1 MTDASPIIGHA
12 AALDRLRDGLRRGRL
27 QHAWIFHGPQGVGK
41 STVALELAR
50 LLLDPETTP
59 TDIERFAAPR
69 DSETARMIA
78 GQIHPDLHV
87 IRRELA
93 MRSRSR
99 ELRRKKLTNL
109 PIDLLREYVIGGHIE
124 GVGQID
130 GPAYLTA
137 VRGHGKVFIIEEAEL
152 IERGGQNALLKCLE
166 EPPPRT
172 WFILV
177 TSREHELLPTI
188 HSRCQRLAFTPLT
201 PAEFE
206 AWLSRS
212 SIALRGADG
221 DWLRRLAGGAPGVAM
236 FATSHDLLA
245 WHRELGP
252 QLAALA
258 AGQFSAGLPD
268 SMFSM
273 VESLAETLVKERM
286 NAAKASGDSARA
298 AEQTEEFDDDG
309 DDEGAPET
317 SGGAS
322 AGGGKVQASK
332 QSAKDDALRWMVAVL
347 GDEIRHRLRHAV
359 TSGGAPGPW
368 LHQLSLLNGLERQSE
383 ANLNLRHILADFV
396 AMASAGPEA
405 SILSEAMS

>member
-1 MTDASPIIGHA
+1 VGDASPIIGHA
-12 AALDRLRDGLRRGRL
+12 AALDRLREGLRRNRL

-59 TDIERFAAPR
+59 VDIDRFAAPR
-69 DSETARMIA
+69 ESETARLIA
-78 GQIHPDLHV
+78 GQLHPDLHV

-177 TSREHELLPTI
+177 TAREHELLPTI
-188 HSRCQRLAFTPLT
+188 HSRCQRLAFTPLA
-201 PAEFE
+201 PLEFDT
-206 AWLSRS
+206 WLSRS
-212 SIALRGADG
+212 SVALGGAEG
-221 DWLRRLAGGAPGVAM
+221 DWLRRLAGGAPGVAT
-236 FATSHDLLA
+236 FAAAHDLA
-245 WHRELGP
+245 SWHRELAP
-252 QLAALA
+252 QIANLA

-268 SMFSM
+268 TMFTM
-273 VESLAETLVKERM
+273 VESLAEALVKERV
-286 NAAKASGDSARA
+286 NAAKAAGDSARA
-298 AEQTEEFDDDG
+298 AQEAEESDDDG
-309 DDEGAPET
+309 DGDVAPEA
-317 SGGAS
+317 G
-322 AGGGKVQASK
+322 GGGKVQASK

-359 TSGGAPGPW
+359 TSGGSPAPW
-368 LHQLSLLNGLERQSE
+368 LHQLSLLNGLERQAE